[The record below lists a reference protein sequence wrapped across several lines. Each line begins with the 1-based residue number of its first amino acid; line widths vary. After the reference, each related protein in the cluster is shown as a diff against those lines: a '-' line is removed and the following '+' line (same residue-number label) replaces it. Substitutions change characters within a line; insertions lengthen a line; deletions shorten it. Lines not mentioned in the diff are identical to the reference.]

1 MTEVAVVN
9 RAWLIESALKSRT
22 DTPVDKMLSSGGV
35 QNTRPASAP
44 GEDAPTAGPADRNE
58 LRDSTE
64 KYEEFYRQRLR
75 VQQHLEQKQQQ
86 RQMYQQMLL
95 EGGVQQDPPPSDMQH
110 SLTEKFLNRSIQK
123 LEELNVG
130 MENLGEEV
138 KSLTQQCNGNGNTPA
153 SEDNNNPPSVT
164 PEQNRSRG
172 GGVVSSTPQRS
183 VGGSAVPPPNESPV
197 VSSGQKPKS
206 HQSDSPGCLSRSKEG
221 DKPQSLFVPVHT
233 LEDTQAV
240 RAVAFHPSGALYAV
254 GSNSKTLRVC
264 AYPEKLN
271 S

>member
-1 MTEVAVVN
+1 
-9 RAWLIESALKSRT
+9 
-22 DTPVDKMLSSGGV
+22 MLSSGGV

-58 LRDSTE
+58 VNCALN
-64 KYEEFYRQRLR
+64 KFYSI
-75 VQQHLEQKQQQ
+75 
-86 RQMYQQMLL
+86 M
-95 EGGVQQDPPPSDMQH
+95 
-110 SLTEKFLNRSIQK
+110 SIQK

-183 VGGSAVPPPNESPV
+183 VGGSA
-197 VSSGQKPKS
+197 
-206 HQSDSPGCLSRSKEG
+206 G

-271 S
+271 SR